1 MTHAFKT
8 TLAGLTGCLLALTAP
23 SAAMASV
30 SDIDFGVTTLEII
43 LPVDTATYDQMAR
56 RGRGADDPA
65 GHIRRG
71 RGADDPAGHVRGG
84 GKRRGRGADDGPRH
98 TWVPLPTDA
107 EFARRGRGADD
118 PAGHVRGGGKGRGK
132 DDAPNHG

>member
-23 SAAMASV
+23 TATMASIG
-30 SDIDFGVTTLEII
+30 DIALGAII
-43 LPVDTATYDQMAR
+43 LPVEVTTDAQMAR

-65 GHIRRG
+65 GHVRRG

-84 GKRRGRGADDGPRH
+84 GKQRGRGADDGPRH

-118 PAGHVRGGGKGRGK
+118 PAGHVRGGGKGRGQ

>member
-1 MTHAFKT
+1 MTRTFKT
-8 TLAGLTGCLLALTAP
+8 TLAGLAGCLLALTAP
-23 SAAMASV
+23 SATMASIG
-30 SDIDFGVTTLEII
+30 DIDLGVTTFEIV
-43 LPVDTATYDQMAR
+43 LPGDVATHDQMA
-56 RGRGADDPA
+56 
-65 GHIRRG
+65 RRG

-118 PAGHVRGGGKGRGK
+118 PVGHVRGGGKGRGM